1 MIAGVCLVF
10 ARGTA
15 NALAPAGRHPAPLAS
30 SSEQNHCFPLD
41 TVMTVPSYQR
51 PADAVGVRRALV
63 RLPVRKPNRQEF
75 VQVHR
80 APEYQ
85 MQIAILELKT
95 EAEIYAVFPEVA
107 RAIPRE
113 TRSVTRK
120 LMRGAR
126 LHQASYK
133 RDEARR
139 RKRSSYFLKGPLPFL
154 WIRENIPDPASRV
167 ILVARAFMDM
177 ENTNAYPLT
186 RKVWDCAGVEGK
198 DRRRRILDKICRSTL
213 GYTVI
218 TRPGRPSILRQASPA
233 SAP

>member
-1 MIAGVCLVF
+1 MVADARISKSLEAVGQLGKPSAGGV
-10 ARGTA
+10 AA
-15 NALAPAGRHPAPLAS
+15 
-30 SSEQNHCFPLD
+30 LD
-41 TVMTVPSYQR
+41 T
-51 PADAVGVRRALV
+51 D
-63 RLPVRKPNRQEF
+63 
-75 VQVHR
+75 
-80 APEYQ
+80 
-85 MQIAILELKT
+85 
-95 EAEIYAVFPEVA
+95 
-107 RAIPRE
+107 
-113 TRSVTRK
+113 TRK

-126 LHQASYK
+126 LHQASYE

-198 DRRRRILDKICRSTL
+198 DRRRRTLDKICRSTL